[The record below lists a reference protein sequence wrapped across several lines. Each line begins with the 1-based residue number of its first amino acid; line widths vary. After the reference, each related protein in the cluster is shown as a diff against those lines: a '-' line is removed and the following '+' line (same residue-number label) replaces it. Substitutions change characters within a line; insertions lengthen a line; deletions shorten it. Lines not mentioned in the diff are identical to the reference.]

1 MDVKALIPHRE
12 PFLFVDEIVEVTE
25 TSIHARRT
33 VRVDEPQF
41 AGHYPGQPIMPGVLL
56 CEALLQTGC
65 LLLAVSG
72 GELKGTPVVTR
83 MNDVKF
89 RRPVAPGDVLD
100 LYAEHERTLQGAYFM
115 KGRVVVGTKKA
126 ATLSFCVMVVPE
138 EAS

>member
-33 VRVDEPQF
+33 VRADEPQF

-65 LLLAVSG
+65 LLLAARG
-72 GELKGTPVVTR
+72 GELNGTPVVTR

-89 RRPVAPGDVLD
+89 RKPVGPGDVLD
-100 LYAEHERTLQGAYFM
+100 LYAEHERTLQGAHFM
-115 KGRVVVGTKKA
+115 KGRVVVGSKKV
-126 ATLSFCVMVVPE
+126 ATLSFCVMLVSE
-138 EAS
+138 EGR